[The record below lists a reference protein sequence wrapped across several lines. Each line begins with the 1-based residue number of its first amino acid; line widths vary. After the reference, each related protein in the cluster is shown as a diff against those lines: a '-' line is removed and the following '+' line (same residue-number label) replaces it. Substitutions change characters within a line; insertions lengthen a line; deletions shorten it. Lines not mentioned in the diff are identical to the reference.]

1 MGCTCRSSSLAA
13 CNTLW
18 QHGALVQSIAFDDPW
33 MAAAMDDGATLL
45 LNADAAMRGGRA
57 GGLPSRAALGALPGG
72 SIAVKRQFPGSGPA
86 YCVDIADQWLACG
99 SGKSCPPVPSRFCAL
114 CKEPQHLLLP
124 MMRPCCALATGQLD
138 SMLNQAEP

>member
-1 MGCTCRSSSLAA
+1 MGCTCRSSSLTA

-57 GGLPSRAALGALPGG
+57 SGLPGRAALSAPPGG

-99 SGKSCPPVPSRFCAL
+99 SGMSRLSVSSHL
-114 CKEPQHLLLP
+114 CDLCNSSQLLEPTTRLCFAHQ
-124 MMRPCCALATGQLD
+124 TGQVD
-138 SMLNQAEP
+138 TKPDEAEP